1 MTRRYKV
8 RFVASRL
15 FFYLYRMENELS
27 KQVNIGKTVATK
39 LKEVGISTPE
49 ELRVLGSKQAFLR
62 LQAVDSGA
70 CLHELMALE
79 GAIRGI
85 RKYDLPEEV
94 KADLKRFHQL
104 SQKNLSE

>member
-1 MTRRYKV
+1 
-8 RFVASRL
+8 
-15 FFYLYRMENELS
+15 MESELA
-27 KQVNIGKTVATK
+27 KQVNIGKVVAAN
-39 LKEVGISTPE
+39 LHEVGISTPD
-49 ELRVLGSKQAFLR
+49 ELRTIGSKQAFRR
-62 LQAVDSGA
+62 LLTVDNGA